1 MFLRGVHFP
10 TRNQIFSNFLQ
21 SAFEISCLHFEQIR
35 SNQKKA
41 RFRSDGFPVH
51 FILVHKV
58 FAETVKHNYHFLA
71 CCTFVIDLCCCGNVR
86 GASFLI
92 GFRVC
97 RFACNRVCRNRTQF
111 GTPYG
116 LCFWLVLVM
125 YLCSYTFFSNQGNLQ
140 HLSRLEGLFRQ
151 DSLDV
156 RTILRCAT

>member
-1 MFLRGVHFP
+1 MACTFRPETKYF
-10 TRNQIFSNFLQ
+10 R
-21 SAFEISCLHFEQIR
+21 ISCNR
-35 SNQKKA
+35 PSRYRVSTSNRFDLLKKKA
-41 RFRSDGFPVH
+41 RFRSGGFPVH

-58 FAETVKHNYHFLA
+58 FAETIKHNYYLLA

-111 GTPYG
+111 GAPYG

-151 DSLDV
+151 DALDV